1 VKILGID
8 TTTRFLCLGIYN
20 DNKIYEYSLDLGRR
34 LSSLIT
40 PTIKRVLDALGWQIK
55 DIDYFACG
63 LGPGSFTGMR
73 VGIATVK
80 GLAFSLNK
88 PVVGVSTLDILARNA
103 GITGAYVIPIVD
115 ARRNL
120 IYCSIY
126 RNKFGQSVRIKP
138 YMLLTIDEF
147 LMVQESVLKHFPVPL
162 RKSLK
167 VIAEGDFLKKT
178 KIKDSTVILGD
189 AINLYK
195 QKILMH
201 MKNVTVL
208 DKDYWYPRGRNII
221 HLAIERINSKKVNS
235 ASEIKPVYLYPKECQ
250 IRKASV

>member
-1 VKILGID
+1 M
-8 TTTRFLCLGIYN
+8 GIYN
-20 DNKIYEYSLDLGRR
+20 DNKIYEYNLDLGRR
-34 LSSLIT
+34 LSALIT
-40 PTIKRVLDALGWQIK
+40 VTIKRVLDALGWQIK

-103 GITGAYVIPIVD
+103 GISGAYVIPIVD

-126 RNKFGQSVRIKP
+126 RNKFGQPARIKP

-147 LMVQESVLKHFPVPL
+147 F
-162 RKSLK
+162 
-167 VIAEGDFLKKT
+167 T
-178 KIKDSTVILGD
+178 KAKLEDNAVILGD
-189 AINLYK
+189 AIDLYK
-195 QKILMH
+195 QKILMQ

-208 DKDYWYPRGRNII
+208 AQDYWYPRGRNII
-221 HLAIERINSKKVNS
+221 NLARERINSKMVFS
-235 ASEIKPVYLYPKECQ
+235 ASGIKPVYLYPKECQ
-250 IRKASV
+250 IRQ

>member
-1 VKILGID
+1 MKILGID
-8 TTTRFLCLGIYN
+8 TATRFLCLGIYN
-20 DNKIYEYSLDLGRR
+20 DNKIYEYSLELGRR
-34 LSSLIT
+34 LSALIT
-40 PTIKRVLDALGWQIK
+40 PTIKRVLDALGWQIN

-63 LGPGSFTGMR
+63 LGPGSFTGIR

-88 PVVGVSTLDILARNA
+88 PVVGISTLDILARNA
-103 GITGAYVIPIVD
+103 GITGAYAIPIVD

-126 RNKFGQSVRIKP
+126 RNKLGQSARIKP

-147 LMVQESVLKHFPVPL
+147 F
-162 RKSLK
+162 
-167 VIAEGDFLKKT
+167 KKA
-178 KIKDSTVILGD
+178 KIKGNAVILGD

-201 MKNVTVL
+201 MNNVTVL
-208 DKDYWYPRGRNII
+208 DKDYWYPSGRNII
-221 HLAIERINSKKVNS
+221 NLAIERINRKKVNS
-235 ASEIKPVYLYPKECQ
+235 AFDIKPIYLYPKECQ
-250 IRKASV
+250 IKNTRAPN

>member
-1 VKILGID
+1 MKILGID

-20 DNKIYEYSLDLGRR
+20 DNKVYEYNLDLGRR
-34 LSSLIT
+34 LSSFVT

-73 VGIATVK
+73 VGIATIK

-88 PVVGVSTLDILARNA
+88 PVVGISTLDILARNA

-126 RNKFGQSVRIKP
+126 RNKFGKLTRIKP

-147 LMVQESVLKHFPVPL
+147 LE
-162 RKSLK
+162 
-167 VIAEGDFLKKT
+167 KT
-178 KIKDSTVILGD
+178 KLKDNAVILGD
-189 AINLYK
+189 AISLYK

-208 DKDYWYPRGRNII
+208 DKDYWYPGGRNII
-221 HLAIERINSKKVNS
+221 NLAIERINSEKVNS
-235 ASEIKPVYLYPKECQ
+235 ASWIKPVYLYPKECQ
-250 IRKASV
+250 IRKNSV

>member
-1 VKILGID
+1 MKILGID
-8 TTTRFLCLGIYN
+8 TSTKFLCLGIYS
-20 DNKIYEYSLDLGRR
+20 DDRIYEYNLELGRR
-34 LSSLIT
+34 ISALIT
-40 PTIKRVLDALGWQIK
+40 VTIKRVLDALGWQIK

-103 GITGAYVIPIVD
+103 GITAAYVIPIVD

-126 RNKFGQSVRIKP
+126 RNKFGHSARIKP

-147 LMVQESVLKHFPVPL
+147 FKKAKLKDN
-162 RKSLK
+162 
-167 VIAEGDFLKKT
+167 A
-178 KIKDSTVILGD
+178 VILGD

-195 QKILMH
+195 QNILMH

-208 DKDYWYPRGRNII
+208 DKDYWYPSGRNII
-221 HLAIERINSKKVNS
+221 NLAIERINSKMVFS
-235 ASEIKPVYLYPKECQ
+235 ASGIKPVYLYPKECQ
-250 IRKASV
+250 IRKISV